1 LKPIFR
7 IILPIIIGYFAA
19 GEAIASPA
27 VSISYSQYQLIQSEL
42 VLQLDA
48 ELNQLTRFAS
58 DASPL
63 TPNLEE
69 EVKYKKLKAILL
81 GVALGHFGVHRI
93 YLGTKPNVPI
103 AYSLT
108 LGGGFGLIPLVDV
121 IALIATKDISK
132 YENND
137 QFIMWMR

>member
-1 LKPIFR
+1 MRPIYN
-7 IILPIIIGYFAA
+7 IILPIIIGYFTA
-19 GEAIASPA
+19 GEASATPA

-42 VLQLDA
+42 ESQLDA
-48 ELNQLTRFAS
+48 ELNQFTQLVS
-58 DASPL
+58 DSSPL
-63 TPNLEE
+63 IPNLEE
-69 EVKYKKLKAILL
+69 VKHKKLKAILL

-121 IALIATKDISK
+121 IALIATKDISQ
-132 YENND
+132 YENNS
-137 QFIMWMR
+137 QFIMWMK

>member
-7 IILPIIIGYFAA
+7 IILPIIIGYFTA
-19 GEAIASPA
+19 GKAIASPA
-27 VSISYSQYQLIQSEL
+27 VSISYNQFQLIQLEL
-42 VLQLDA
+42 ETQLDA
-48 ELNQLTRFAS
+48 ELSQFTRLAS

-63 TPNLEE
+63 IPNLEE

-121 IALIATKDISK
+121 IALIATKDISQ
-132 YENND
+132 YENNS
-137 QFIMWMR
+137 QFIMWMK

>member
-1 LKPIFR
+1 MRPIYN
-7 IILPIIIGYFAA
+7 IILPIIIGYFTA
-19 GEAIASPA
+19 GEASATPA

-42 VLQLDA
+42 ESQLDA
-48 ELNQLTRFAS
+48 ELNQFTQLVS
-58 DASPL
+58 EASPL
-63 TPNLEE
+63 IPNVE
-69 EVKYKKLKAILL
+69 EVKHKKLKAILL

-121 IALIATKDISK
+121 IALIATKDISQ
-132 YENND
+132 YENNS